1 MDNKQAV
8 AVDVRRVMAGV
19 VVDDLL
25 LARNWYET
33 VLGRPPD
40 ATPMDGLLEWH
51 VNDGAWLQVVDVDVV
66 RAVQRREEWGR
77 AGASS
82 VSFVV
87 ANLDDHR
94 ATFAANAIPIVSHY
108 TTASALKTVT
118 VSDPAGNFVT
128 FVEEPERVE
137 PA

>member
-1 MDNKQAV
+1 MMNKRAV
-8 AVDVRRVMAGV
+8 VVRRLMAGV
-19 VVDDLL
+19 VVDDLQA
-25 LARNWYET
+25 ARAWYET
-33 VLGRPPD
+33 VLGQAPD
-40 ATPMDGLLEWH
+40 AAPMDGLLEWH
-51 VNDGAWLQVVDVDVV
+51 VNDGAWLQVVDVQIV
-66 RAVQRREEWGR
+66 RAVQRRDGWGC

-87 ANLDDHR
+87 ENLDDQR
-94 ATFAANAIPIVSHY
+94 ATFAANAIPIVSQY